1 MQEIYDHDY
10 NFKKPPLEPTILAAI
25 PGDHRVTLIWD
36 NRSEKSRD
44 PVYGEDFGLYKIYR
58 STDPAFNEVKT
69 VTDAFGNALLWD
81 PIAQFDYAD
90 GLTGAHPMP
99 IGDTGAHYDM
109 GRDTGLRHT
118 FIDTTV
124 QNGRT
129 YYYAVV
135 AVDKGY
141 DTWFYDKK
149 VSPYPALLPT
159 WPSECGKVIQTDL
172 SGNVVSHGRN
182 TAIVVPR
189 APAAGYSYPRIDGGV
204 GHVSGIG
211 SGSVSV
217 SVLLPDSIMHEHKY
231 AITFTD
237 TTIERLTKTY
247 AITDVTDPDSA
258 NHKVL
263 YSGLANFDP
272 AVLDMRIINGF
283 NVFVHNDSQAVPD
296 EYGWQRG
303 NSTLFGSVER
313 DPGKNFLALPNDFEI
328 RIKELFADTS
338 YSPIPSFRVPVDFQI
353 WNTTTGEKM
362 EFVMKEFGIPDS
374 SITSGD
380 IITIITNRVGR
391 RYNTSW
397 RITFNVP
404 ALQDTILPQPG
415 DIYYF
420 TTLKPFTSDD
430 VFEFTT
436 TGWGYTKQRAKQDMM
451 DKICTVPDPYVAVNT
466 VEKPVFNIRG
476 RGERRIDFIH
486 LPQEC
491 TINIYTINGKLVRT
505 LHHSQPHDDGTESW
519 NLVTKDGLDV
529 AWGTYFYHVEAP
541 EIGEK
546 VGKFAII
553 R

>member
-1 MQEIYDHDY
+1 
-10 NFKKPPLEPTILAAI
+10 
-25 PGDHRVTLIWD
+25 
-36 NRSEKSRD
+36 
-44 PVYGEDFGLYKIYR
+44 
-58 STDPAFNEVKT
+58 
-69 VTDAFGNALLWD
+69 
-81 PIAQFDYAD
+81 
-90 GLTGAHPMP
+90 
-99 IGDTGAHYDM
+99 
-109 GRDTGLRHT
+109 
-118 FIDTTV
+118 
-124 QNGRT
+124 
-129 YYYAVV
+129 
-135 AVDKGY
+135 
-141 DTWFYDKK
+141 
-149 VSPYPALLPT
+149 
-159 WPSECGKVIQTDL
+159 
-172 SGNVVSHGRN
+172 
-182 TAIVVPR
+182 
-189 APAAGYSYPRIDGGV
+189 
-204 GHVSGIG
+204 
-211 SGSVSV
+211 
-217 SVLLPDSIMHEHKY
+217 
-231 AITFTD
+231 
-237 TTIERLTKTY
+237 
-247 AITDVTDPDSA
+247 
-258 NHKVL
+258 
-263 YSGLANFDP
+263 
-272 AVLDMRIINGF
+272 
-283 NVFVHNDSQAVPD
+283 
-296 EYGWQRG
+296 
-303 NSTLFGSVER
+303 
-313 DPGKNFLALPNDFEI
+313 
-328 RIKELFADTS
+328 
-338 YSPIPSFRVPVDFQI
+338 
-353 WNTTTGEKM
+353 
-362 EFVMKEFGIPDS
+362 MKEFGIPDS

-519 NLVTKDGLDV
+519 ILVTKDGLDV